1 MKKRLILSPFWVGVV
16 LLLSVPAVLQARTP
30 MSRDSLLSAAREI
43 ITETDH
49 CALITADSA
58 GLPHVRT
65 MSHFP
70 FSPDFVIWFATAR
83 NSVKVSEIKHNPKVC
98 VYFSDHV
105 KSDGYVAVVGKAEII
120 DDKALLLSKKRDYWK
135 GIPGWQDI
143 FVLIRIVPEK
153 LEVINYPRGVNS
165 DAETSKAPTVIF

>member
-1 MKKRLILSPFWVGVV
+1 MKKRLMLSSFWVGVV
-16 LLLSVPAVLQARTP
+16 LLLSVPTVLHASTP
-30 MSRDSLLSAAREI
+30 MSRDTLLSAAREI

-70 FSPDFVIWFATAR
+70 FNPDFVIWFATAR
-83 NSVKVSEIKHNPKVC
+83 NSVKVSEIKRNPKVC
-98 VYFSDHV
+98 VYFSDHE
-105 KSDGYVAVVGKAEII
+105 KSDGYVSVVGKAEII
-120 DDKALLLSKKRDYWK
+120 DDKALLLSKKRDYWN
-135 GIPGWQDI
+135 GIRGWQDI

-165 DAETSKAPTVIF
+165 DGETSKAPTVLF

>member
-1 MKKRLILSPFWVGVV
+1 MKKRLILSPFWFSVV
-16 LLLSVPAVLQARTP
+16 LLLSVPAMIQAVTP
-30 MSRDSLLSAAREI
+30 MSRDTLLKAAREI

-70 FSPDFVIWFATAR
+70 FTPDFVIWFATAR
-83 NSVKVSEIKHNPKVC
+83 NSVKVAKIKHNPKVC

-120 DDKALLLSKKRDYWK
+120 DDKALLLSKKRDYWN
-135 GIPGWQDI
+135 GIPGWQDV

-165 DAETSKAPTVIF
+165 DAETSKAPCVIF

>member
-1 MKKRLILSPFWVGVV
+1 MKKRLILSPFWFSVV
-16 LLLSVPAVLQARTP
+16 LLLSVPAMLQAVTP
-30 MSRDSLLSAAREI
+30 MSRDTLLKAAREI

-70 FSPDFVIWFATAR
+70 FTPDFVIWFATAR
-83 NSVKVSEIKHNPKVC
+83 NSVKVAEIKHNPKVC
-98 VYFSDHV
+98 VYFADHV

-120 DDKALLLSKKRDYWK
+120 DDKALLLSKKRDYWN
-135 GIPGWQDI
+135 GIPGWQDV
-143 FVLIRIVPEK
+143 FVLVRIVPEK

-165 DAETSKAPTVIF
+165 DPETSKAPCVIF